1 MKLAQK
7 NQPELMQN
15 SKIPNSTTT
24 QPEMMQNPKN
34 QFHNN
39 PNRDDAKSQTQ
50 FHNNPPQTQPNPK
63 PTKTKWNK
71 SKRQKETNPQ
81 GAKKQKEE
89 K

>member
-1 MKLAQK
+1 MGSYEIGTKKPTRVDA
-7 NQPELMQN
+7 ELQ
-15 SKIPNSTTT
+15 S
-24 QPEMMQNPKN
+24 
-34 QFHNN
+34 
-39 PNRDDAKSQTQ
+39 TQ
-50 FHNNPPQTQPNPK
+50 FHNNPTRDDAESQKSIPQQPKQRWCKIPNPTQPNPK